1 MEDITIVPINSMT
14 DDEIRQELTDNGVTL
29 HHKTGTKKLAST
41 LAEVRTKEYKENPN
55 SAIPSEENIPEIPA
69 GVRHKS
75 LPGSTPASRAAKAK
89 RIQEVFVNLT
99 QKQEAMKLIR
109 IVVSPNDTLM
119 ASYPGLIF
127 TVGSSRISKNGEMVK
142 KFVPFNNEA
151 GWHVPKII
159 YDQIDAAEMQK
170 FRTVTSPNGEKVLEP
185 YLTKKFNVRVLPE
198 LSVEELEQLAASQQ
212 VAGFNVG
219 ANN

>member
-1 MEDITIVPINSMT
+1 MEDTTTAVPINSMT
-14 DDEIRQELTDNGVTL
+14 SDEMRQELADNGVTL
-29 HHKTGTKKLAST
+29 HHKTGVKKLAST
-41 LAEVRTKEYKENPN
+41 LAQVRSKEYKEDVKPV
-55 SAIPSEENIPEIPA
+55 EEDIPEIPA

-99 QKQEAMKLIR
+99 EEQKAMKLIR
-109 IVVSPNDTLM
+109 IVVNPNDTLM

-127 TVGSSRISKNGEMVK
+127 TVGSSRLSKNGEMVK

-159 YDQIDAAEMQK
+159 HDQIDAAEMQK

-198 LSVEELEQLAASQQ
+198 LTVEELENLAASQQ
-212 VAGFNVG
+212 SAGFNVG
-219 ANN
+219 ATN

>member
-1 MEDITIVPINSMT
+1 MEDTTTAVPINSMT
-14 DDEIRQELTDNGVTL
+14 SDEMRQELTDNGVTL
-29 HHKTGTKKLAST
+29 HHKTGVKKLAST
-41 LAEVRTKEYKENPN
+41 LAQVRSKEYKEDVKPV
-55 SAIPSEENIPEIPA
+55 EEDIPEIPA

-89 RIQEVFVNLT
+89 RIQEVFVDLT
-99 QKQEAMKLIR
+99 EEQKAMKLIR

-119 ASYPGLIF
+119 ATYPGLIF
-127 TVGSSRISKNGEMVK
+127 TVGSSRLSKNGEMIK

-159 YDQIDAAEMQK
+159 HDQIDAAEMQK

-198 LSVEELEQLAASQQ
+198 LTVEELENLAASQQ
-212 VAGFNVG
+212 SAGFNVG
-219 ANN
+219 ATN